1 MIYGEGNTV
10 PVPSLDLLT
19 FVFGETLHDLSNTIC
34 ITLPITPLTHVPA
47 RNRLRTLHGKR

>member
-19 FVFGETLHDLSNTIC
+19 FLFSKPLIYYLYTLCNFITRVSN
-34 ITLPITPLTHVPA
+34 
-47 RNRLRTLHGKR
+47 